1 VATFCAALWLTF
13 TLPLTE
19 ARGRKLLRNP
29 DNSREHSRAP
39 RHLQLSE
46 TAQQLAIQRNR
57 SWFVRNDS

>member
-1 VATFCAALWLTF
+1 MV
-13 TLPLTE
+13 E

-57 SWFVRNDS
+57 SWFVRSDS